1 MDVSIRDRRSR
12 WGQCRADLREQ
23 KKPPGRVV
31 ISALAD
37 TGPFVAYTLH
47 IRAPRLAWTGHV
59 HRIAPLCSWQ

>member
-12 WGQCRADLREQ
+12 WGQRRADLRERE
-23 KKPPGRVV
+23 KPPSRVV

-47 IRAPRLAWTGHV
+47 IRVPRLARASHV
-59 HRIAPLCSWQ
+59 HSVAPLCSWQ